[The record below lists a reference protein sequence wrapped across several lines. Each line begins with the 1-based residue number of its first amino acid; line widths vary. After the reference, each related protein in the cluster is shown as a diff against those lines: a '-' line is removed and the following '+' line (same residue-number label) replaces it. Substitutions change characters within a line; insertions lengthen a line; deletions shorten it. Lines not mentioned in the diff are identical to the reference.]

1 MQVLTDSVNP
11 RDYIK
16 KMLRR
21 DPELKSKWGTICT
34 PVEMLAPDGK
44 HCKTLEMSVHVSA
57 SRTKLYNFRETALL
71 GQRSA
76 VSRLEKC
83 HFSKRGLG
91 EGKNTK
97 TSQ

>member
-1 MQVLTDSVNP
+1 MRS
-11 RDYIK
+11 RA
-16 KMLRR
+16 
-21 DPELKSKWGTICT
+21 PELKSRWGTICPPT
-34 PVEMLAPDGK
+34 RMMAADGK
-44 HCKTLEMSVHVSA
+44 TRKTLEMYVYVAA

-83 HFSKRGLG
+83 QFSKRGLG

-97 TSQ
+97 RLNDLRIDTGLDW